1 MLPRPPAEVPP
12 NMILCPG
19 LAPTSWLTAARAS
32 LRPRYCGHETEEVR
46 RRSPATH
53 LDGAQAPRHLL
64 GVSHV
69 GIAAAG
75 HIVMLLCRYGIRHT
89 QSQLANNFRNF
100 VINQRFVKLHLQT
113 WSLDRFFRL
122 LLTWQQIYSA

>member
-32 LRPRYCGHETEEVR
+32 LRPRYCGHEAEEVR

-64 GVSHV
+64 GVAHV

-75 HIVMLLCRYGIRHT
+75 DIVMLLCRYYRCRYDV
-89 QSQLANNFRNF
+89 Q
-100 VINQRFVKLHLQT
+100 HLEQ
-113 WSLDRFFRL
+113 
-122 LLTWQQIYSA
+122 